1 MISFKNEIAKAIA
14 EVTNL
19 DVEEL
24 KTYIEIPPNSDLGDY
39 AFPCFKLAKAL
50 KKSPQ
55 IIAIEIKDNIHL
67 DENIIEKIEVIG
79 GYLNIYI
86 NKTTL
91 AKNVLKEIS

>member
-24 KTYIEIPPNSDLGDY
+24 KIYIEIPPNSDLGDY

-50 KKSPQ
+50 KK
-55 IIAIEIKDNIHL
+55 
-67 DENIIEKIEVIG
+67 
-79 GYLNIYI
+79 
-86 NKTTL
+86 
-91 AKNVLKEIS
+91 